1 MKTIIQSVAAAA
13 LFAPCFIST
22 AHADEWYGKVSVG
35 QSEADVSGLTLDE
48 GTSYGAAL
56 GTSVG
61 PVRVEAGVARLSGDY
76 AGIVSADA
84 LDYHATAYLD
94 LPVGA
99 NASLFA
105 GAGVDYIDGEGSIF
119 GSSIDASGEGWHWAV
134 GGAYR
139 LNDRMIGEVQ
149 FRQIEAD
156 LDTDFGGVD
165 LEAQEMSIGL
175 RLAL

>member
-1 MKTIIQSVAAAA
+1 MKAFVQSLAAAA
-13 LFAPCFIST
+13 LLAPCLISN
-22 AHADEWYGKVSVG
+22 AAADEWYGKVSVG

-48 GTSYGAAL
+48 GLAYGAAL

-61 PVRVEAGVARLSGDY
+61 PVRVEAGVSRLSGDF
-76 AGIVSADA
+76 AGMFSADA
-84 LDYHATAYLD
+84 LDYRATAYLD

-99 NASLFA
+99 NASVFG
-105 GAGVDYIDGEGSIF
+105 GAGLDYIDGEGSIY

-139 LNDRMIGEVQ
+139 LNDRMIAEVQ
-149 FRQIEAD
+149 YRQIAAD

-165 LEAQEMSIGL
+165 LEANEMTVGF